1 MFVKKLDILKKPYLP
16 PRIAF
21 EEIEEEE
28 KDWLL
33 AGSDNDGEG
42 GDFVDGGGDPTP
54 SIPGLP
60 VVTPPAGGSSLDIDF
75 TMDFVI
81 NDGPQL

>member
-33 AGSDNDGEG
+33 AGSDHSGSADGLKPG
-42 GDFVDGGGDPTP
+42 QGPGGGDSDPEEEDA
-54 SIPGLP
+54 L
-60 VVTPPAGGSSLDIDF
+60 SLDF
-75 TMDFVI
+75 SMDFVI
-81 NDGPQL
+81 NDEPQL

>member
-33 AGSDNDGEG
+33 AGSDNSGG
-42 GDFVDGGGDPTP
+42 NGDFGDGGGD
-54 SIPGLP
+54 SNGDEDERDGD
-60 VVTPPAGGSSLDIDF
+60 ALDLDF
-75 TMDFVI
+75 SMDFVI
-81 NDGPQL
+81 NDNSQL